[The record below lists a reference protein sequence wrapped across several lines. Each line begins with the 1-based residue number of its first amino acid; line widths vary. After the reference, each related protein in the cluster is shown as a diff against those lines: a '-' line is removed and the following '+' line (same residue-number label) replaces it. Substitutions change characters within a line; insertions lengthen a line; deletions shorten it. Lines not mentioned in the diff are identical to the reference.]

1 MVEVTNFVA
10 KKGSG
15 ELTVGTRVEIQE
27 QMYQLLE
34 KIFKKVEPGWYKD
47 REKAIDVPT
56 ELQFGL

>member
-10 KKGSG
+10 KKGSR
-15 ELTVGTRVEIQE
+15 ELTVGTREEIQE

-34 KIFKKVEPGWYKD
+34 RIFKKVESGWYKY

-56 ELQFGL
+56 GLQFGL